1 MGIFVNNDNYTEL
14 LTNKHCIRLTIH
26 QWLVIGEIMDNFNN
40 FKFDVY
46 DVDAKLIGDV
56 ILYNMDD
63 EISLTDWLKDVRS
76 ENKTTKGLCVKSPLR
91 TSYSERGTM
100 VDKALGYLLNAG
112 NNMEKSARSVGLMSI
127 AFSNA
132 HGESIE
138 STNLKRAFLTMAFRR
153 SYAKHQ
159 WFEEKK
165 EFIAPTFKS
174 KQHQQ
179 QVYTDAI
186 IFSIFNNQNQTGS
199 LRDIKYD
206 NKTFQVE
213 NHFFPFSK
221 KIVQSLIDLYI
232 DEDDRFDLI
241 EEDMNRY
248 GRKDRI
254 MNRIIERYLRS
265 DSFSEEALDVY
276 NKALSMYKNAF
287 KYFVDEEYQEK
298 DVNGTLCTT
307 YLNEVWDTSWYQMK
321 IVIENRFK
329 DDYKEF
335 KNLYNKL
342 EKRMRQ
348 HVIDCGVI
356 IPNEGEKYYDFET
369 NMVIE

>member
-1 MGIFVNNDNYTEL
+1 
-14 LTNKHCIRLTIH
+14 
-26 QWLVIGEIMDNFNN
+26 
-40 FKFDVY
+40 
-46 DVDAKLIGDV
+46 
-56 ILYNMDD
+56 
-63 EISLTDWLKDVRS
+63 
-76 ENKTTKGLCVKSPLR
+76 
-91 TSYSERGTM
+91 
-100 VDKALGYLLNAG
+100 
-112 NNMEKSARSVGLMSI
+112 MSI
-127 AFSNA
+127 VFSSAN
-132 HGESIE
+132 GESIE

-199 LRDIKYD
+199 LRNIKYD

-356 IPNEGEKYYDFET
+356 ILKT
-369 NMVIE
+369 I